1 MLPFPRPMAGVS
13 RVLIAPSL
21 AAGLKGCMNR

>member
-1 MLPFPRPMAGVS
+1 MAGVS

-21 AAGLKGCMNR
+21 AAGLKGYMNR